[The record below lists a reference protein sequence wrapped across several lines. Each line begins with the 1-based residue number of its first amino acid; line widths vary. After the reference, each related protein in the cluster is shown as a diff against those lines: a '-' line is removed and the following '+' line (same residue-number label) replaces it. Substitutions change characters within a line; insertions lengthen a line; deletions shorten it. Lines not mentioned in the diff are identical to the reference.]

1 MNPIY
6 RVAVLAVLAAANPA
20 TAQFAAERKAAALP
34 ISLDEALRRTL
45 STAPEGRAGA
55 ARLQAL
61 AAARRQAGVKPNPSV
76 EVFAENFPGTG
87 SKAGFDAFN
96 LTGTYAQ
103 PIERGGKREARVSLA
118 ASEIGVA
125 EAELVLARLNIA
137 ARVQQAYVEAVA
149 TEAEIAVATEKLA
162 GAESLAREVARRVQA
177 ARDPIFAGTRAGT
190 RVAEAKV
197 DLELAVHARDAAVE
211 RLAALW
217 GGSPDS
223 VTVSTAEFLRFDE
236 PSKLQETAAP
246 EAAVVAARVQRA
258 EAALAVEQ
266 SRRVQDITLR
276 GGVRYLRPGD
286 DLAFVGGFSIPLG
299 RNDTNRDNV
308 ARAQAERR
316 RVDADAEVA
325 AAQRRRDLALA
336 DEKVHEAALE
346 AVAIRDRVIPGA
358 ERTLAQ
364 VREGYARGGFS
375 YIDIAEAQTALAA
388 ARARLVRAARAHKEA
403 GVELDRLTGRFANL
417 TIELPSNFEAE
428 RR

>member
-1 MNPIY
+1 MHPIF
-6 RVAVLAVLAAANPA
+6 RVAALAMLAAAGSA
-20 TAQFAAERKAAALP
+20 TGQP

-45 STAPEGRAGA
+45 ITTPEGRAGA
-55 ARLQAL
+55 ARLEAL

-76 EVFAENFPGTG
+76 EVFAENFPGSG
-87 SKAGFDAFN
+87 ANAGFDAFN

-149 TEAEIAVATEKLA
+149 TEAEIIVATEKLR
-162 GAESLAREVARRVQA
+162 GDESLAFEVDRRVKA
-177 ARDPIFAGTRAGT
+177 ARDPIFAGTRAAT

-197 DLELAVHARDAAVE
+197 DLELAVHARDAALE

-217 GGSPDS
+217 GGSPDGM
-223 VTVSTAEFLRFDE
+223 TVSTTDFLRFDE
-236 PSKLQETAAP
+236 PSKLSNAVAP
-246 EAAVVAARVQRA
+246 EAAILAARIQRA

-266 SRRVQDITLR
+266 SRQVQDITLR
-276 GGVRYLRPGD
+276 GGLRYLRPGD
-286 DLAFVGGFSIPLG
+286 DLALVGGFSIPLG

-325 AAQRRRDLALA
+325 TAQRRRDLALA

-346 AVAIRDRVIPGA
+346 SVAIRDRVIPGA
-358 ERTLAQ
+358 EKTLVQ

-375 YIDIAEAQTALAA
+375 YIDVAEAQTALTA
-388 ARARLVRAARAHKEA
+388 ARARLVRVARAHKEA

-417 TIELPSNFEAE
+417 TDEIEV
-428 RR
+428 R

>member
-1 MNPIY
+1 MLPIF
-6 RVAVLAVLAAANPA
+6 RVAALAMFAAASSA
-20 TAQFAAERKAAALP
+20 IAQP

-45 STAPEGRAGA
+45 ITTPEGRAGA
-55 ARLQAL
+55 ARLEAL

-76 EVFAENFPGTG
+76 EVFAENFPSTG
-87 SKAGFDAFN
+87 SNAGLDTIN

-103 PIERGGKREARVSLA
+103 AIERGGKRDARVSLA
-118 ASEIGVA
+118 SSEIGLA
-125 EAELVLARLNIA
+125 EAELLLARLDIA
-137 ARVQQAYVEAVA
+137 ARVQRAYVEAVA
-149 TEAEIAVATEKLA
+149 AEAEIAVATEKLR
-162 GAESLAREVARRVQA
+162 GAESLAREVDRRVQA
-177 ARDPIFAGTRAGT
+177 ARDPIFAGTRAAT

-217 GGSPDS
+217 GGSAEG
-223 VTVSTAEFLRFDE
+223 VTVSTADFLRFDE
-236 PSKLQETAAP
+236 SHLSPDATAPETA
-246 EAAVVAARVQRA
+246 VIAARAQRA
-258 EAALAVEQ
+258 DAAIALEK
-266 SRRVQDITLR
+266 SRAVQDITWR

-286 DLAFVGGFSIPLG
+286 DLALVGGFTIPLG
-299 RNDTNRDNV
+299 RNDTNRDNI
-308 ARAQAERR
+308 ARAMAERR
-316 RVDADAEVA
+316 RIDADAEVA

-358 ERTLAQ
+358 EKTLAQ

-375 YIDIAEAQTALAA
+375 YLDVAEAQSALAA

-417 TIELPSNFEAE
+417 TNDEEV
-428 RR
+428 R

>member
-1 MNPIY
+1 MHPIF
-6 RVAVLAVLAAANPA
+6 RVAALAMFAAAGSA
-20 TAQFAAERKAAALP
+20 MAQQ
-34 ISLDEALRRTL
+34 ISLDEALRHTL
-45 STAPEGRAGA
+45 SSTPEGRAGA
-55 ARLQAL
+55 ARLEAL

-76 EVFAENFPGTG
+76 EVLAENFPGSG
-87 SKAGFDAFN
+87 SNAGFDAFN

-149 TEAEIAVATEKLA
+149 TEAEIVVATEKLR
-162 GAESLAREVARRVQA
+162 GAESLAREVDRRVKG
-177 ARDPIFAGTRAGT
+177 ARDPLVAGTRAAT
-190 RVAEAKV
+190 RVAEATV

-217 GGSPDS
+217 GGTPDG
-223 VTVSTAEFLRFDE
+223 VTVSTAEFLRFDKPGKQPE
-236 PSKLQETAAP
+236 AVAP

-266 SRRVQDITLR
+266 SRQVQDITLR
-276 GGVRYLRPGD
+276 GGLRYLRPGD

-308 ARAQAERR
+308 ARARAERR

-346 AVAIRDRVIPGA
+346 GIAIRDRVIPGA
-358 ERTLAQ
+358 EKTLAQ
-364 VREGYARGGFS
+364 VREGYARGGFT
-375 YIDIAEAQTALAA
+375 YLDVAEAQTALAA

-417 TIELPSNFEAE
+417 TNELPSSFEAE
-428 RR
+428 QR

>member
-1 MNPIY
+1 
-6 RVAVLAVLAAANPA
+6 
-20 TAQFAAERKAAALP
+20 
-34 ISLDEALRRTL
+34 LDTL
-45 STAPEGRAGA
+45 
-55 ARLQAL
+55 
-61 AAARRQAGVKPNPSV
+61 
-76 EVFAENFPGTG
+76 
-87 SKAGFDAFN
+87 N

-118 ASEIGVA
+118 TSEIGVA
-125 EAELVLARLNIA
+125 EAELVLARLDIA
-137 ARVQQAYVEAVA
+137 ARVQRAYVEAVA
-149 TEAEIAVATEKLA
+149 TEAEIAVATEKLR
-162 GAESLAREVARRVQA
+162 GAESLALEVDRRVKA
-177 ARDPIFAGTRAGT
+177 ARDPIFAGTRAAT

-197 DLELAVHARDAAVE
+197 DLELAIHARDAAVE

-217 GGSPDS
+217 SGAPDGL
-223 VTVSTAEFLRFDE
+223 TVSTADFLHFDE
-236 PSKLQETAAP
+236 AGKPFDAAPP

-266 SRRVQDITLR
+266 SRRVQDITWR

-286 DLAFVGGFSIPLG
+286 ELALIGGFSIPLG
-299 RNDTNRDNV
+299 RNDTNRDNI
-308 ARAQAERR
+308 ARAEAERR
-316 RVDADAEVA
+316 RVEADAEVA

-358 ERTLAQ
+358 EKTLAQ

-375 YIDIAEAQTALAA
+375 YIDVAEAQTALAA

-417 TIELPSNFEAE
+417 TNELPSSFEAE
-428 RR
+428 PR